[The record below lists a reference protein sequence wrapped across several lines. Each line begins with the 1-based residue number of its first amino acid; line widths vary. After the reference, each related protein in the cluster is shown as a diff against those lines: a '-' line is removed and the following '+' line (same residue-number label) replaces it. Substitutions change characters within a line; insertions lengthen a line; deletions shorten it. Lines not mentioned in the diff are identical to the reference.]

1 MRAVVQLILSVVH
14 SPVKET
20 QRIRQRIQIEAPA
33 FLTVN
38 NPHFNALHS
47 EEAIKLD
54 NTLLKEE
61 KKNKRLHVR
70 ARQR

>member
-1 MRAVVQLILSVVH
+1 MPVRAAVQLILSVVH
-14 SPVKET
+14 SPVEET
-20 QRIRQRIQIEAPA
+20 QPICQRVQIEAPA

-54 NTLLKEE
+54 NALVKEE
-61 KKNKRLHVR
+61 KKK
-70 ARQR
+70 